1 MAVTIRLTRQGAKKS
16 PFYRVVAADQRYARD
31 GRFLEQIGVYD
42 PTRNPYEFR
51 VDAERVKHWLS
62 VGAQPSD
69 TVREL
74 LKKAERAAAAA
85 APAAK

>member
-16 PFYRVVAADQRYARD
+16 PFYRIVAADQRYARD

-42 PTRNPYEFR
+42 PTRSPYEFR
-51 VDAERVKHWLS
+51 YDAERVKHWLS

-85 APAAK
+85 K

>member
-16 PFYRVVAADQRYARD
+16 PFYRIVAADQRFARD

-51 VDAERVKHWLS
+51 YDAERVKHWLS

-74 LKKAERAAAAA
+74 LKKAERAAAAV
-85 APAAK
+85 AK